1 MRPARGDV
9 WFADLG
15 IAGKSRPVIVIS
27 RNDTDAP
34 RTLIVF
40 VPVTSVVGS
49 SRYEVHLQGVNCV
62 EPSSFANA
70 QGIAS
75 LPSKR
80 FEHRR
85 GIVPTEVFKR
95 VMDAVLYTIGV
106 SD

>member
-9 WFADLG
+9 WLADLG

-27 RNDTDAP
+27 RNDADAP

-49 SRYEVHLQGVNCV
+49 SRYEVDLKGVNCV
-62 EPSSFANA
+62 DAGSHANA

-80 FEHRR
+80 FEHRK

-95 VMDAVLYTIGV
+95 VVEAVLYTIGV